1 MEGFKPLP
9 AVIAN
14 RYAKALA
21 SLANTQKDT
30 RNIQKELERFRSLL
44 HGNAELRQ
52 VLVSPAISLQKRKA
66 VLEAVIS
73 RLKLTKISA
82 NFLQVLLDHSRI
94 EILEEILVTFK
105 HLSDN
110 LLGVV
115 HVEIQTADPL
125 TEKQQKALQKCFEK
139 KTSRKV
145 RLVVSQD
152 STLLGGVV
160 ARVGSTVYNGSLKN
174 ELALLSEQLVSGI
187 R

>member
-1 MEGFKPLP
+1 MP

-21 SLANTQKDT
+21 SLVDTQKDT
-30 RNIQKELERFRSLL
+30 HSIQKELERFRSLL
-44 HGNAELRQ
+44 RGNAELRK

-73 RLKLTKISA
+73 RLKFTKISA
-82 NFLQVLLDHSRI
+82 NFLQVLLDHFRM

-105 HLSDN
+105 HLSDD
-110 LLGVV
+110 LLGIV
-115 HVEIQTADPL
+115 HVKVQTADPL
-125 TEKQQKALQKCFEK
+125 TEKQQKALQECFEK

-152 STLLGGVV
+152 PTLLGGVV

-174 ELALLSEQLVSGI
+174 ELALLSEQLISGI